1 MVICETFLL
10 SKTTSL
16 HNIKTA
22 CRSQCGPQSGWWD
35 ACQGKFL
42 WGCEEGNMKTW
53 HTQNKCEKRTAPAR
67 GKKRRHTRTG
77 WRYEFHQGRTS
88 SPCPHLEISW
98 QLCKE
103 NSGAA
108 GNGTGDLVPLRTN
121 LTTVI
126 SNMTVSDVFLAH
138 WLEINA
144 LKERQQNATYATVS
158 VLEFTGWS
166 RKLLLLGFE
175 LI

>member
-1 MVICETFLL
+1 M
-10 SKTTSL
+10 
-16 HNIKTA
+16 
-22 CRSQCGPQSGWWD
+22 
-35 ACQGKFL
+35 
-42 WGCEEGNMKTW
+42 
-53 HTQNKCEKRTAPAR
+53 
-67 GKKRRHTRTG
+67 
-77 WRYEFHQGRTS
+77 
-88 SPCPHLEISW
+88 
-98 QLCKE
+98 
-103 NSGAA
+103 
-108 GNGTGDLVPLRTN
+108 
-121 LTTVI
+121 I